1 LLEAAATKDSKVLVF
16 PEFGLYSDTKNRT
29 ALSIVAEQIGAKGGL
44 PCDDF
49 SLHQQLQSPIIYQM
63 SCAAKETKVAALV
76 NMIDYVKCNNEDDKK
91 CPDDGFYLYNTDIGL
106 SSSGEFQAKYHKSH
120 EYFGLKPQFNVPETP
135 DYEIWTLENVD
146 FGLFTCYD
154 IFHMNPPKKYID
166 NGITHFLYPV
176 QMGQIGDVTEIS
188 HWSKTH
194 KAIMFVSN
202 TALIGDKHKGIDVST
217 VYVSGEKQ
225 SGEIVPVSMNVDVDI
240 EGKETTNSVFV
251 ADVPV

>member
-1 LLEAAATKDSKVLVF
+1 MVVLTACSGAVFRGAVANHKLVRISGNVKEVVNENLQQYKGLLEAAATKDSKVLVF

-120 EYFGLKPQFNVPETP
+120 EYFGLKPQFNNNNCLS
-135 DYEIWTLENVD
+135 D
-146 FGLFTCYD
+146 
-154 IFHMNPPKKYID
+154 
-166 NGITHFLYPV
+166 
-176 QMGQIGDVTEIS
+176 
-188 HWSKTH
+188 
-194 KAIMFVSN
+194 
-202 TALIGDKHKGIDVST
+202 
-217 VYVSGEKQ
+217 
-225 SGEIVPVSMNVDVDI
+225 
-240 EGKETTNSVFV
+240 
-251 ADVPV
+251 

>member
-1 LLEAAATKDSKVLVF
+1 MNENLQQYKGLLEAAATKDSKVLVF
-16 PEFGLYSDTKNRT
+16 PEFGLYSDKKNRI

-176 QMGQIGDVTEIS
+176 QMGQIGDVTI
-188 HWSKTH
+188 
-194 KAIMFVSN
+194 FLDY
-202 TALIGDKHKGIDVST
+202 LIYCKILC
-217 VYVSGEKQ
+217 
-225 SGEIVPVSMNVDVDI
+225 
-240 EGKETTNSVFV
+240 
-251 ADVPV
+251 